1 MPQREGYESLLT
13 RADEVLLVRLAAFL
27 RLAEFLDRGRTAAV
41 DDVLVSWDDDF
52 VCLTLIADQYPAVEI
67 WETQSN
73 ALPLLEKAFGRRA
86 ILDTIAEAPV
96 ES

>member
-1 MPQREGYESLLT
+1 
-13 RADEVLLVRLAAFL
+13 
-27 RLAEFLDRGRTAAV
+27 V

-73 ALPLLEKAFGRRA
+73 ALPLLEKPSVAGRYSTQSPKPPPSPA
-86 ILDTIAEAPV
+86 AAP
-96 ES
+96 SPIRG